1 MSKKSKIRKNRR
13 SGSKRSAVHKRSPR
27 SVRKSSRSKRTKHKS
42 KRSARKRSKRSARK
56 RSKRSARKRSKR
68 SARKRSKRSGQ
79 KSNIM
84 KLTRKRSV
92 VRSSRNNRH
101 ASALNRLRNDHR
113 RSRNIGKKKYKRNS
127 YTKNINRKY
136 RMVNSPTINDR
147 VARLYPVSNK
157 KNTKYEFFHGTII
170 NLTDMIQVHFDDNTI
185 YHFKYSDDQ
194 LINIPKLNEVIKVLW
209 EDHNGEFQYHTGKV
223 NKIYN
228 NAYKIKYEDGQEHTH
243 EFTERTW
250 TNMSNEIK
258 FDASSIV
265 GDLLL
270 QRAQATDWLEAKKDA
285 KQDKLLRLHEQSID
299 DHTKMINSRSPKKK
313 LLSRMYKE
321 QHRPKEY
328 MSQALDIKELDVD
341 QNPIQINDGFE
352 KRGQTVEYEYRWLD
366 NIARNFEKINTQISN
381 QDIYDKM
388 NSVMSKLDTSIQT
401 KIQELLNISS
411 LPERIYPFVQVLG
424 YNHDENLLLLE
435 KVGTTENQ
443 VRNWLNNKTNE
454 QRKQSS
460 VRLLFYLSYALLII
474 EKLGEKHNDLT
485 NPDNVHILGDP
496 DNLYIKI
503 FDPKEE
509 DIYDTKPDIDGIV
522 NIIQLTFQDGSL
534 RKPPEHKP
542 RKSKSRRSLD
552 EDDDGMGMS
561 RSRLSLDDDGMG
573 MSRSRFSLDDDGS
586 GMGSGMGSGSKTTSR
601 SLF

>member
-1 MSKKSKIRKNRR
+1 
-13 SGSKRSAVHKRSPR
+13 
-27 SVRKSSRSKRTKHKS
+27 
-42 KRSARKRSKRSARK
+42 
-56 RSKRSARKRSKR
+56 
-68 SARKRSKRSGQ
+68 
-79 KSNIM
+79 
-84 KLTRKRSV
+84 
-92 VRSSRNNRH
+92 
-101 ASALNRLRNDHR
+101 
-113 RSRNIGKKKYKRNS
+113 
-127 YTKNINRKY
+127 
-136 RMVNSPTINDR
+136 
-147 VARLYPVSNK
+147 
-157 KNTKYEFFHGTII
+157 
-170 NLTDMIQVHFDDNTI
+170 
-185 YHFKYSDDQ
+185 
-194 LINIPKLNEVIKVLW
+194 
-209 EDHNGEFQYHTGKV
+209 
-223 NKIYN
+223 
-228 NAYKIKYEDGQEHTH
+228 
-243 EFTERTW
+243 
-250 TNMSNEIK
+250 
-258 FDASSIV
+258 
-265 GDLLL
+265 
-270 QRAQATDWLEAKKDA
+270 
-285 KQDKLLRLHEQSID
+285 
-299 DHTKMINSRSPKKK
+299 
-313 LLSRMYKE
+313 
-321 QHRPKEY
+321 
-328 MSQALDIKELDVD
+328 
-341 QNPIQINDGFE
+341 
-352 KRGQTVEYEYRWLD
+352 
-366 NIARNFEKINTQISN
+366 
-381 QDIYDKM
+381 M

-561 RSRLSLDDDGMG
+561 RSRLSLDDDGSGMSRSRLSLDDDGMG
-573 MSRSRFSLDDDGS
+573 MSRSRLSLDDDGS
-586 GMGSGMGSGSKTTSR
+586 GM
-601 SLF
+601 